1 MEHTDW
7 HYETA
12 TDSGLSLIERL
23 KQCPR
28 EPDLLVY
35 GARVALA
42 MIIRAAMRAYFR
54 FDIIGRERLPRD
66 RSFVLVANHASHLDA
81 VGLLSA
87 LQLRSLHRA
96 YPLAARDYFGANKL
110 RLALTTIIANVM
122 LFDRDARGADKA
134 NVLDQCRHLLDER
147 ENVLVMFPEG
157 TRSTDGSLGIFRRG
171 IGSLLAGTSYPVVP
185 CHLEG
190 TFRAWP
196 KGTFIPRPARVRLV
210 IGEPRTFERLE
221 QSDAGVL
228 SICAELRKQ
237 VLALAPELR
246 SEPGRILI
254 RRSRRVHRSGGGHG
268 AGKPG
273 QLSFILCNLRHLWI
287 ARLRRPI
294 SKEGD
299 S

>member
-1 MEHTDW
+1 MENLNW

-12 TDSGLSLIERL
+12 KDSGLSFIERL
-23 KQCPR
+23 KQSPR
-28 EPDLLVY
+28 EPDPLVY

-81 VGLLSA
+81 VALLSA
-87 LQLRSLHRA
+87 LPLRSLHRA

-122 LFDRDARGADKA
+122 LFDRDAKGANKA

-147 ENVLVMFPEG
+147 ANVLVMFPEG
-157 TRSTDGSLGIFRRG
+157 TRSTDGSLGTFRRG
-171 IGSLLAGTSYPVVP
+171 IGSLLAGTSFPVVP

-196 KGTFIPRPARVRLV
+196 KGTFVPRPARVRLV
-210 IGEPRTFERLE
+210 IGDPRTYERVKPD
-221 QSDAGVL
+221 DAGVL
-228 SICAELRKQ
+228 AICEDLRRA
-237 VLALAPELR
+237 VLALAP
-246 SEPGRILI
+246 
-254 RRSRRVHRSGGGHG
+254 
-268 AGKPG
+268 
-273 QLSFILCNLRHLWI
+273 QLDLQS
-287 ARLRRPI
+287 ARPI
-294 SKEGD
+294 SKEAY